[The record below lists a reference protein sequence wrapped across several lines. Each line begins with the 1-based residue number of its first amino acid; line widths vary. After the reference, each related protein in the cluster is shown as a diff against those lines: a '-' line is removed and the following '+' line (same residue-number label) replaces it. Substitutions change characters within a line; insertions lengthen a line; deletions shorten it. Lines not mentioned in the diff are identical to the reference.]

1 MEQNEGAPWEID
13 IGAEDSPYQLF
24 ITVDLQQSQIGR
36 MQNDLIIIENSI
48 NDEVATLAE
57 VGDFLKQL
65 DAPFGFIDQT
75 VSKTRAEMGDN
86 FVEEDHRYFK

>member
-13 IGAEDSPYQLF
+13 IGTEDSPQQLY
-24 ITVDLQQSQIGR
+24 ISVDLQQSQLGR

-57 VGDFLKQL
+57 VGDFLK
-65 DAPFGFIDQT
+65 
-75 VSKTRAEMGDN
+75 
-86 FVEEDHRYFK
+86 